1 MTQSNC
7 YPSTHICSG
16 IQGFIYYVY
25 ISYIAPGDY
34 TASGAL
40 AVNFEPGQLSITVSV
55 AIRNDN
61 MVEPDETF
69 FGRLRST
76 GVGDVLVT
84 QDRAQITIIND
95 GDKREE
101 INITINGDGKS

>member
-1 MTQSNC
+1 M
-7 YPSTHICSG
+7 
-16 IQGFIYYVY
+16 
-25 ISYIAPGDY
+25 
-34 TASGAL
+34 
-40 AVNFEPGQLSITVSV
+40 SITVSV

-61 MVEPDETF
+61 MVEQDETF
-69 FGRLRST
+69 FGRLCST